1 MGLMNK
7 NNKRQVLGGALSL
20 LCAAAVSLPS
30 IAADPV
36 NLEGTWKVSSPPAT
50 SMGQAAFKPEGGS
63 IPFTAYGRKRYQ
75 DNKKLQAA
83 GKSADFDYA
92 AARCSSPGATR
103 LMLTPQRFRVWQ
115 RNGFV
120 GMQFEW
126 NRLYRQVD
134 MGGLIKQARQGPL
147 VFPGAAAT
155 GPSDDELVGRAIPVS
170 KGKWEGDTLV
180 ITTEGF
186 ADNTLLDNLVP
197 HGYDSKITERLRL
210 TDKDTLED
218 HITIEDA
225 EYFTQPWET
234 VVTYKRQPDDPIPED
249 VCFDRLVSGE
259 LPLPK

>member
-1 MGLMNK
+1 MNM
-7 NNKRQVLGGALSL
+7 KRSVLGGALSL
-20 LCAAAVSLPS
+20 LCVASVSL
-30 IAADPV
+30 AADPV

-103 LMLTPQRFRVWQ
+103 LMLTPQRFRIWQ

-197 HGYDSKITERLRL
+197 HGYDLKTTERLRL
-210 TDKDTLED
+210 KDSNTLENR
-218 HITIEDA
+218 ITIEDP
-225 EYFTQPWET
+225 EYFTKPWET
-234 VVTYKRQPDDPIPED
+234 VVTYTRQADEAFPES
-249 VCFDRLVSGE
+249 VCLDT
-259 LPLPK
+259 LPNFRH